1 MNGVT
6 FGTKHSYDD
15 LDLILS
21 SKEVGLPE
29 PKTETVDV
37 PGADGSLD
45 LTGALTDEIKYE
57 NRTLTF
63 TFTLLDAL
71 DRWADKLQ
79 EVKEYLHGQ
88 KMRVIMD
95 DDAAFYYY
103 GRCKINSYTSSQTLG
118 TLVIEVNAEPYKIDL
133 NSLTEAGTDWL
144 WDPFSFLTGCIYTDT
159 YTISG
164 ETTITLYCP
173 GMPVSPTFVSDSD
186 MTITFDG
193 TDYDLEANTE
203 TTWYEI
209 RLSAGENTITVSGSG
224 TLVITYEGG
233 SL

>member
-6 FGTKHSYDD
+6 FGTKHSYTD

-21 SKEVGLPE
+21 SKEIGMPE

-37 PGADGSLD
+37 PGADGELD
-45 LTGALTDEIKYE
+45 LTDALIDEIKYE

-63 TFTLLDAL
+63 TFTVLNAVK
-71 DRWADKLQ
+71 RWAAKLS
-79 EVKEYLHGQ
+79 EVNNYLHGK

-103 GRCKINSYTSSQTLG
+103 GRCKVNSYASSKTLG
-118 TLVIEVNAEPYKIDL
+118 TIVIEVDVEPYKIDL

-144 WDPFSFLTGCIYTDT
+144 WDPFSFLTGCIYTSGF
-159 YTISG
+159 TIDG
-164 ETTITLYCP
+164 ETVITLYCP
-173 GMPVSPTFVSDSD
+173 GMPVSPTFLSDSD

-193 TDYDLEANTE
+193 TEYELEANTE

-209 RLSAGENTITVSGSG
+209 RLQAGENEITVTGSG
-224 TLVITYEGG
+224 TLTITYEGG